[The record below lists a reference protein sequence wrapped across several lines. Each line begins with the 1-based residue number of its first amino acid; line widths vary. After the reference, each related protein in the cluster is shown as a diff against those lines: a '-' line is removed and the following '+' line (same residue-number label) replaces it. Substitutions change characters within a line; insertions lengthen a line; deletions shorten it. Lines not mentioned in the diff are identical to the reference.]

1 MNPGTPTSQL
11 TAIVVARRP
20 TKFLLLLLLL
30 PLPAGAHPFLNNTWQ
45 VLAES
50 NRLAMRVTATLREVA
65 VSQGLAP
72 SQLTNLPTL
81 RNAVSNHSAYVASH
95 LLVEIGGEA
104 VPIEVLDH
112 QLLLEDSVEPED
124 SDKYPDLTH
133 AAYDLE
139 CRFPTAATARSTP
152 GPLRARFRHRT
163 LEGHN
168 YAPGIPWDPFY
179 VLLVADSNR
188 RSLGQDIVRLNA
200 AVTIDLPPTAPS
212 TPTVAVS
219 APAPSPATNHP
230 SAKVEHPPAAA
241 PGFAAFGP
249 FLRHGLHHVL
259 TGYDHLLFLAALALA
274 SRSWRRL
281 LAIIGIFTLAHSITV
296 TLAALGWV
304 RLPPSM
310 VEPIIAGSIVFVALQ
325 NVLAPAGAA
334 GSSRLAVAFGFGLIH
349 GLGFAGGLREVLEQS
364 PTSSLAITILAFC
377 IGVELGHLAVG
388 APLFGIFKALR
399 KPSPEPSATPGVTP
413 LERWSS
419 VAVAAGGAW
428 FLWAAL
434 RSI

>member
-1 MNPGTPTSQL
+1 MVHRILHG
-11 TAIVVARRP
+11 
-20 TKFLLLLLLL
+20 LLLALLLL
-30 PLPAGAHPFLNNTWQ
+30 PPSAGAHPFLNNTWQ

-65 VSQGLAP
+65 VIQGLAP
-72 SQLTNLPTL
+72 GQLTNLPVL
-81 RNAVSNHSAYVASH
+81 RNAVSNHAAYVASH
-95 LLVEIGGEA
+95 LLVDIDGQAVTLEI
-104 VPIEVLDH
+104 LDH
-112 QLLLEDSVEPED
+112 QLLLEDSTESED

-139 CRFPTAATARSTP
+139 CRFPAAATARSTP

-163 LEGHN
+163 LDGHN

-200 AVTIDLPPTAPS
+200 SVTIGLPQVGTPSPT
-212 TPTVAVS
+212 S
-219 APAPSPATNHP
+219 ATTSPAPTPATNKA
-230 SAKVEHPPAAA
+230 SARIDHPPATA

-304 RLPPSM
+304 RMPPSI
-310 VEPIIAGSIVFVALQ
+310 VEPVIAGSIVFVALQ
-325 NVLAPAGAA
+325 NVLAPHGAA
-334 GSSRLAVAFGFGLIH
+334 GSSRLAVAFGFGLVH

-399 KPSPEPSATPGVTP
+399 KPTPEPPATPGVTP

-428 FLWAAL
+428 FLWSAL

>member
-1 MNPGTPTSQL
+1 MVHRLLHG
-11 TAIVVARRP
+11 
-20 TKFLLLLLLL
+20 LLLALLLL
-30 PLPAGAHPFLNNTWQ
+30 PLSAGAHPFLNNTWQ

-65 VSQGLAP
+65 VIQGLAP
-72 SQLTNLPTL
+72 GQLTNLPAL
-81 RNAVSNHSAYVASH
+81 RNAVSNHAAYVASH
-95 LLVEIGGEA
+95 LLVDIGGEA
-104 VPIEVLDH
+104 MPLEILDH
-112 QLLLEDSVEPED
+112 QLLLEDSTEPED
-124 SDKYPDLTH
+124 SEKYPDLTH

-139 CRFPTAATARSTP
+139 CRFPSNAKSTP

-163 LEGHN
+163 LDGHN

-200 AVTIDLPPTAPS
+200 SVTIDLPPIAT
-212 TPTVAVS
+212 
-219 APAPSPATNHP
+219 PSPANATSPPAPDPATNTA
-230 SAKVEHPPAAA
+230 SASIEHPPATA

-296 TLAALGWV
+296 TIAALGWV
-304 RLPPSM
+304 RMPPSI
-310 VEPIIAGSIVFVALQ
+310 VEPVIAGSIVFVALQ
-325 NVLAPAGAA
+325 NVLAPKGAA
-334 GSSRLAVAFGFGLIH
+334 GSSRLVVAFGFGLVH

-388 APLFGIFKALR
+388 APLFGIFQALR
-399 KPSPEPSATPGVTP
+399 KPAPEPPATPGVTP